1 MANNIKLAQAGD
13 HPCVCGSSLLF
24 SQCCGPLLRG
34 QQSACSPLA
43 LMRARFSAFV
53 LKNYDFIEST
63 AKKEAW
69 LLQQKSTGLASV
81 NWEDLQIIEA
91 KAVKRRDCYGY
102 VEFIARGT
110 TIDGQP
116 VRMHE
121 RSRFQK
127 ISGQWY
133 YISGKQK

>member
-1 MANNIKLAQAGD
+1 MASNIKPAQASGR
-13 HPCVCGSSLLF
+13 PCVCGSSLLF
-24 SQCCGPLLRG
+24 SECCGPLLQG
-34 QQSACSPLA
+34 QQSAGSPLA

-53 LKNYDFIEST
+53 LKNQDFIEST
-63 AKKEAW
+63 AKKEA
-69 LLQQKSTGLASV
+69 LVLQQKSTGLPSV
-81 NWEDLQIIEA
+81 NWEGLQVIEA

-110 TIDGQP
+110 TIGGQP